1 MFRYTLLTRAEDKAL
16 QGWNLSADASADWRD
31 GHSRPA
37 PVPVCPKALNPG
49 VAGAKPPSTTKHLT
63 KGGESPP
70 EIRGRERSPP
80 RAVADGSGQEFDP
93 SPSPERLQMVS
104 DGVRWCQMAA
114 DGRPLVAEPLPWP
127 TVPYRQRAAFAL
139 TYLLSLPSRVAW
151 LFRRRER
158 DEE

>member
-93 SPSPERLQMVS
+93 PPRPAARPSRSPRPSCS
-104 DGVRWCQMAA
+104 GTSVRWCRVRL
-114 DGRPLVAEPLPWP
+114 RPLLIPLQEPPFEHH
-127 TVPYRQRAAFAL
+127 QH
-139 TYLLSLPSRVAW
+139 LPSVVEDGPAVA
-151 LFRRRER
+151 
-158 DEE
+158 